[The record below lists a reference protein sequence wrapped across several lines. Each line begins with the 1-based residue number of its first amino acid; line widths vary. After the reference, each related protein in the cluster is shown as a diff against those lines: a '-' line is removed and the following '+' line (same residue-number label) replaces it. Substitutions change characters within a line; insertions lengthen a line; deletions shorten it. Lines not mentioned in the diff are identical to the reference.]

1 MINKI
6 IDGITASL
14 NQEFGD
20 DYEIYTE
27 DIEQGLE
34 EPCFSI
40 VCINPNKNK
49 FLGDRYFSKNKFC
62 IYYFPKSREKN
73 NEINDIT
80 DRLFDCLEY
89 ITVDGGLVRGIDFK
103 VETSDGVL
111 CFFVNYN
118 FFVYKDKEKIFMENL
133 KLINKG

>member
-6 IDGITASL
+6 IDGIIASL
-14 NQEFGD
+14 NKEFGD

-49 FLGDRYFSKNKFC
+49 FLGDKYFSKNQFC
-62 IYYFPKSREKN
+62 IHYFPKSEEKN
-73 NEINDIT
+73 NEINEVT
-80 DRLFDCLEY
+80 DRLFDCLEL
-89 ITVDGGLVRGIDFK
+89 ITVDGDLCRGTNFK

-111 CFFVNYN
+111 CFFINYN
-118 FFVYKDKEKIFMENL
+118 LFVYKDKEKIFMENL